1 MKKLAT
7 YINGHA
13 NRLRTLTVIDLLD
26 LLIFLYIFFFF
37 LQLAHAFI
45 QSDSTFNKY
54 ILWGIKPM
62 MLAVASATLHQL
74 SHMNILLNL
83 LFICVSL

>member
-54 ILWGIKPM
+54 IL
-62 MLAVASATLHQL
+62 
-74 SHMNILLNL
+74 
-83 LFICVSL
+83 